1 MSQNKGICSPE
12 YVEKPQ
18 KKRGRRNLPPPQIKQ
33 KLDYCMF
40 SPGFGNVFLC
50 YLLVCSLVLAPVAL
64 IFSIRFADSTEQRL
78 FAHYFFIRTTIAV
91 FVIGTCVSCLLIL
104 IGADLSSSLIL
115 AGLALLTI
123 TSALTLVRCF
133 RGIFSALRGNS
144 PRFYRSYLA

>member
-1 MSQNKGICSPE
+1 MAGLGSRHPADKMRRLAGSGQGPSGR
-12 YVEKPQ
+12 Q
-18 KKRGRRNLPPPQIKQ
+18 RRG
-33 KLDYCMF
+33 MF

-64 IFSIRFADSTEQRL
+64 IFSVRFADSTEQRL

-123 TSALTLVRCF
+123 TSALTLIRCF